1 MTQTYNKLV
10 RDKIPEIITVKGGT
24 ANTRVLDEEE
34 YIEALEEK
42 LREEVIEYV
51 DQPSAEELADI
62 LEIVYALGELQGLK
76 PHDIEDVRK
85 TKAEERGSFK
95 ERIFLET
102 VEEKE

>member
-10 RDKIPEIITVKGGT
+10 RDKTPAIIAAKGGSSR
-24 ANTRVLDEEE
+24 TRTLGDEE
-34 YIEALEEK
+34 YVEALEKK

-51 DQPSAEELADI
+51 DQPSVEELADI
-62 LEIVYALGELQGLK
+62 LEIVYALGDLQGAN
-76 PHDIEDVRK
+76 PHEIEEVRK

-102 VEEKE
+102 VEE